1 MDNLDPLD
9 TRRRSRHFCTLG
21 GADPRHSC
29 KADDDL
35 GDEDGGDHLG
45 HDVDD
50 AHDEKEEDGADVDSS
65 QIGDPKLSCK
75 SDAGEVYRQ

>member
-1 MDNLDPLD
+1 MDNLDPPD

-29 KADDDL
+29 KSDDDL
-35 GDEDGGDHLG
+35 GDEDGGDG
-45 HDVDD
+45 DD
-50 AHDEKEEDGADVDSS
+50 DDDEKEEDVADVDSS

-75 SDAGEVYRQ
+75 SDAGEVYRL